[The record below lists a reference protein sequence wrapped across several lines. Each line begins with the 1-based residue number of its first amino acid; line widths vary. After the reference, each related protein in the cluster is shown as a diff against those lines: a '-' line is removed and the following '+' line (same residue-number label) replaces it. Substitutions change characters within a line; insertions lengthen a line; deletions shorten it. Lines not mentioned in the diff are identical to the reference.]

1 MHGWV
6 ITNAIFQITFF
17 LYVNHY
23 PSSVAFISI
32 HFASWASRAGGVTIR
47 NIRSLESMLYLL
59 TIIFNITK
67 WYESFNQN
75 SLHTGILREK
85 TQQEAS

>member
-32 HFASWASRAGGVTIR
+32 HFASRTSPGRLGDNTQYSKPGVHA
-47 NIRSLESMLYLL
+47 L
-59 TIIFNITK
+59 
-67 WYESFNQN
+67 SFND
-75 SLHTGILREK
+75 HF
-85 TQQEAS
+85 